1 MTLFDFLAVGLI
13 AMCIIASMIRGVVT
27 EVASLFTWVI
37 AFFAAKFLA
46 VPFANIA
53 LQSVEPRALAVA
65 GAFMMVFVSAWLGQR
80 FLRTIL
86 TSLISAIG
94 LGGINRMLGGVFGAV
109 KGLVLVTLAVL
120 VCAFTDLPRTAE
132 WRQATTAPFFE
143 TLASFAV
150 PYLPE
155 YLADKIQYPTA

>member
-1 MTLFDFLAVGLI
+1 MTLFDYLAIGVIVLS
-13 AMCIIASMIRGVVT
+13 IIVSMIRGVIS

-37 AFFAAKFLA
+37 AFFAAKLFAIPLA
-46 VPFANIA
+46 DIA
-53 LQSVEPRALAVA
+53 FQSVQPHALAVA
-65 GAFMMVFVSAWLGQR
+65 GSFILIFLVVWLGQH
-80 FLRTIL
+80 FLRTLL
-86 TSLISAIG
+86 TSLIAAIG

-109 KGLVLVTLAVL
+109 KGLALVTLAVL
-120 VCAFTDLPRTAE
+120 VCAFTDLPRTPE
-132 WRQATTAPFFE
+132 WQHSFTAPFFE